1 VGLSLFPLTAPITF
15 TMRAALAA
23 IPAWQIAANLLVM
36 GLSALGALWL
46 AGRALRLGML
56 RYGQR
61 VAWRELFTRPA
72 AHPAEGG
79 QP

>member
-1 VGLSLFPLTAPITF
+1 
-15 TMRAALAA
+15 MRAALTS
-23 IPAWQIAANLLVM
+23 IPSWQIALNLLVM

-61 VAWRELFTRPA
+61 VAWRELFARPA
-72 AHPAEGG
+72 ANRAALQAEGG
-79 QP
+79 RP